1 METRTALCELDFINR
16 YIVRRAHNAS
26 ESLDESETATAEK
39 LDPKLIDQ
47 FYTKVDPFWHS
58 ENDRLEIFIL
68 FSDGHYLCQRK
79 KLKYDFATKSSYWQS
94 YNFNVAPE
102 DKVKIIKSQIEAFL
116 IINTE
121 VVRYN
126 AIKNVEE
133 IGQESILFEKRYLKR
148 MIEKNMMISASDWRI
163 LPDIEDSY
171 PGEKDM
177 WIKWRKI
184 MRDEIIKSP
193 SEFETPLDF
202 LQYLYEIKYPI
213 DPKIYRGKYPNGEV
227 EYLATDDQWSSYD
240 GDVASDFVT
249 ERLPNILN
257 FSKQYSAVQRKV
269 KSNLMDFI
277 KAFGI
282 TDVYEDFNMDK
293 FLVDP
298 EENIE
303 S

>member
-1 METRTALCELDFINR
+1 METRKTLYEVDFINK
-16 YIVRRAHNAS
+16 YLVRRAYNAS
-26 ESLDESETATAEK
+26 ESLDESENATVEK

-58 ENDRLEIFIL
+58 ENDRLEIFVS

-79 KLKYDFATKSSYWQS
+79 KLKYDFVTKSSYWQS
-94 YNFNVAPE
+94 YNFNLAPQ
-102 DKVKIIKSQIEAFL
+102 DKVEILKSQIEAFL
-116 IINTE
+116 IINEE

-126 AIKNVEE
+126 VLKNVEE
-133 IGQESILFEKRYLKR
+133 IGQESIMFERRYFKR
-148 MIEKNMMISASDWRI
+148 MTEKNMMISASDWRI

-227 EYLATDDQWSSYD
+227 GYLETDDQWSSYD
-240 GDVASDFVT
+240 GDVASDFVSQ
-249 ERLPNILN
+249 RLPNILN
-257 FSKQYSAVQRKV
+257 FSKQYLTVQRKV
-269 KSNLMDFI
+269 KSHLMDFI

-282 TDVYEDFNMDK
+282 TDVYENFNMDK

>member
-1 METRTALCELDFINR
+1 MKTRTTLYEVDFINK
-16 YIVRRAHNAS
+16 YVVMRAIGTQGLPDKSAEVS
-26 ESLDESETATAEK
+26 AKKIDEK
-39 LDPKLIDQ
+39 LMDQ

-58 ENDRLEIFIL
+58 ENDLLEIFIL
-68 FSDGHYLCQRK
+68 FNDGHYLCQRK
-79 KLKYDFATKSSYWQS
+79 KLKYDFATKSNYWQS

-102 DKVKIIKSQIEAFL
+102 DKVQLIKSQIEAFL
-116 IINTE
+116 VINEE

-126 AIKNVEE
+126 ILKNVEE
-133 IGQESILFEKRYLKR
+133 IGQESIFFERRYFKR
-148 MIEKNMMISASDWRI
+148 IHEKNMMISACDWRV

-184 MRDEIIKSP
+184 MREEIVKSP
-193 SEFETPLDF
+193 TEFENPLDF

-213 DPKIYRGKYPNGEV
+213 DPKIYRVKYPNGEV
-227 EYLATDDQWSSYD
+227 EYLKTDDQWSSYD

-249 ERLPNILN
+249 QRLPNILN
-257 FSKQYSAVQRKV
+257 FSKQYLAVQRKINS
-269 KSNLMDFI
+269 KLMEFI
-277 KAFGI
+277 ETFGI

>member
-1 METRTALCELDFINR
+1 METRTTLYEVDFINKYVVMR
-16 YIVRRAHNAS
+16 TVDTQKLS
-26 ESLDESETATAEK
+26 DEPIDVSAKKIDVK
-39 LDPKLIDQ
+39 LMDQ
-47 FYTKVDPFWHS
+47 FYTKIDPFWHS
-58 ENDRLEIFIL
+58 ENDMLEVFVL
-68 FSDGHYLCQRK
+68 FNDGHYLCQRR
-79 KLKYDFATKSSYWQS
+79 KLKYDFATKSNYWQS

-102 DKVKIIKSQIEAFL
+102 DKVEIIKSQIEAFL
-116 IINTE
+116 VINEE

-126 AIKNVEE
+126 TLKNVEE
-133 IGQESILFEKRYLKR
+133 IGQESIFFERRYFKR
-148 MIEKNMMISASDWRI
+148 MHEKNMMISASDWRV

-184 MRDEIIKSP
+184 MRDEIVKSP
-193 SEFETPLDF
+193 IEFENPLDF

-213 DPKIYRGKYPNGEV
+213 DPKIYRVKYPNGEV
-227 EYLATDDQWSSYD
+227 EYLKTDDQWSSYD

-249 ERLPNILN
+249 QRLPNILN
-257 FSKQYSAVQRKV
+257 FSKQYLAVQRKINS
-269 KSNLMDFI
+269 KLMEFI
-277 KAFGI
+277 ETFGI